1 MMRRHRV
8 QDIAP
13 TATTAPQMLHADVLD
28 LIAALCCL
36 YCILMSFMHLGLSI
50 FPYMQRFFG
59 FVNPIFTATTF
70 AICGAVHL
78 RGWWRIRARRWVV
91 NRTAKHLRNISPLLI
106 STLGRQQAMSTNDR
120 SYNDRIRTL
129 VRLQSAST
137 VTASDLDVL
146 REHLLRAKRAYEG
159 QGVRGSAVVMLLI
172 AKGMH
177 YEARLLIRECIVLPM
192 QFFRGYN
199 NSNHLSSPLT
209 TTFGVVLGLHCI
221 VVAPSFVSNLNLL
234 PRNFPRARTR
244 REHLVVTIV
253 LFDLVLGVVLPLSL
267 AVPVIYSLVT
277 SPTIISDQNWDVYAI
292 SVIKAMLIMTFTD
305 LIAAVA
311 PMLLLYVTLQNVH
324 ASNVDTFLS
333 SHLAPEVV
341 ETPGDLPRSSQQVET
356 ISAFNIRCRYFVF
369 AVYTC
374 CSVVSGVVIA
384 WIAVRSFVWT
394 CGDVTMPAYVQCAR
408 HIRPWHV
415 YPLWSQECHCQ
426 ILEFDCSRVDTPSTN
441 KRQVHLLAITPNL
454 HIMVVVDWI
463 QLYGEMD
470 GFLESTAAPFV
481 NHLTFRN
488 CPLHAPHRPS
498 PHIARFTDLYFLQL
512 AACGLDSTD
521 VIDMDFSLFS
531 KILYVCVM
539 CFLSANNKLTS
550 VPSELTSLPALQV
563 LTLASNDLADCPA
576 PTHSISTY
584 TMEDNPCCTARSA
597 TCPAACHP
605 ACDERFRTSYYC
617 ILECATPACIQPTSL
632 DHELLALVRDD
643 GRRHSEEVSKTL
655 SEYSKQV
662 LDMQEKNKQLAA
674 EFTKMIEVERRK
686 IAQYDL
692 AIQDCERTLA
702 EQKMSL
708 GNGLVLEMSEASLV
722 TKIKYDTTTVISP
735 WS

>member
-172 AKGMH
+172 AKMKWFHARIVAETLYQKYFGPRGAFSRQGMH
-177 YEARLLIRECIVLPM
+177 YEARLLVRECIVLPM

-333 SHLAPEVV
+333 SHVLVTATPPPKRKTSSVLKRMFTAFLHFVHGTLLSFYPPPSSSLSSSPTLGSKVTTQATTPPVVPQAWTSPPLEVPLLLAPEVV

-426 ILEFDCSRVDTPSTN
+426 ILEFDCSRVDTP
-441 KRQVHLLAITPNL
+441 I
-454 HIMVVVDWI
+454 VDWI

-521 VIDMDFSLFS
+521 VIDMDFSIFS

-539 CFLSANNKLTS
+539 CFLSGEWRGVGTS
-550 VPSELTSLPALQV
+550 RSRTTASRTFLHRFSTSRRSVWAF
-563 LTLASNDLADCPA
+563 
-576 PTHSISTY
+576 
-584 TMEDNPCCTARSA
+584 RSA
-597 TCPAACHP
+597 STTCTTL
-605 ACDERFRTSYYC
+605 RF
-617 ILECATPACIQPTSL
+617 PTG
-632 DHELLALVRDD
+632 LA
-643 GRRHSEEVSKTL
+643 RRGQT
-655 SEYSKQV
+655 
-662 LDMQEKNKQLAA
+662 
-674 EFTKMIEVERRK
+674 
-686 IAQYDL
+686 
-692 AIQDCERTLA
+692 
-702 EQKMSL
+702 
-708 GNGLVLEMSEASLV
+708 
-722 TKIKYDTTTVISP
+722 
-735 WS
+735 

>member
-13 TATTAPQMLHADVLD
+13 PATTAPQMLHADVLD

-70 AICGAVHL
+70 AICGSVHL

-172 AKGMH
+172 AKVQPYPTDPLTMNQLPSSRTSCLCARYFGPRGAFSRQGMH
-177 YEARLLIRECIVLPM
+177 YEARLLVRECIVLPM

-209 TTFGVVLGLHCI
+209 TTFGVVLGLHCV

-292 SVIKAMLIMTFTD
+292 SVIKAML
-305 LIAAVA
+305 
-311 PMLLLYVTLQNVH
+311 
-324 ASNVDTFLS
+324 
-333 SHLAPEVV
+333 LAPEVV

-521 VIDMDFSLFS
+521 VIDMDFSIFS
-531 KILYVCVM
+531 KILY
-539 CFLSANNKLTS
+539 LSFTNNSFADISPSFQHIPPLCLGISFSFNDMHNATFPDWIGPAWANLTQLYFRQANLTVFPPAFVHLEWIGIIDLTS
-550 VPSELTSLPALQV
+550 NSITSFPPLPVRFHLRSHRALLT
-563 LTLASNDLADCPA
+563 
-576 PTHSISTY
+576 
-584 TMEDNPCCTARSA
+584 
-597 TCPAACHP
+597 
-605 ACDERFRTSYYC
+605 
-617 ILECATPACIQPTSL
+617 
-632 DHELLALVRDD
+632 
-643 GRRHSEEVSKTL
+643 RHSS
-655 SEYSKQV
+655 
-662 LDMQEKNKQLAA
+662 
-674 EFTKMIEVERRK
+674 R
-686 IAQYDL
+686 
-692 AIQDCERTLA
+692 
-702 EQKMSL
+702 
-708 GNGLVLEMSEASLV
+708 
-722 TKIKYDTTTVISP
+722 
-735 WS
+735 

>member
-13 TATTAPQMLHADVLD
+13 PATTAPQMLHADVLD

-70 AICGAVHL
+70 AICGSVHL

-172 AKGMH
+172 AKVQPYPTDPLTSQKRRLLAPFSRQGMH
-177 YEARLLIRECIVLPM
+177 YEARLLVRECIVLPM

-209 TTFGVVLGLHCI
+209 TTFGVVLGLHCV

-292 SVIKAMLIMTFTD
+292 SVIKAML
-305 LIAAVA
+305 
-311 PMLLLYVTLQNVH
+311 
-324 ASNVDTFLS
+324 
-333 SHLAPEVV
+333 LAPEVV

-521 VIDMDFSLFS
+521 VIDMDFSIFS